1 MEKFLDSEN
10 IVFADETSH
19 LEKKEFFKSPWKILV
34 VDDEEDV
41 HKITELALNDY
52 TFENRKVKLL
62 KAFSSIQA
70 KEVFKNEDDIALVL
84 LDVVMEQDN
93 AGLNFINY
101 IRDDLSNQMVRIVL
115 RTGQPGKAPE
125 HEIITKYDISDYK
138 SKTRFT
144 VQRLFTTVTSCL
156 RAYNNLKYIKK
167 NQEGLELIVK
177 SNKKLIGNNQLTIF
191 ASTALD
197 TLNKIFTI
205 FNSSIKSSFYAVASS
220 SEDLKIIAGTGKYA
234 SVINNCFKNL
244 TSLVGLNIVDHI
256 KKIYIKGGEIFLE
269 NEYIGVLKT
278 NEDFTSLIY
287 FSGVDPKLFDF
298 NKDLIRLYINNIAT
312 HVDNV
317 VLTREIVNTQKEII
331 MTLGELVETRSK
343 ETANHVV
350 RVAEIC
356 YLLAEKYGINEEDRE
371 LLRMAVPMHDAGKIG
386 VPEVILNKP
395 GPLTKNEFLL
405 VQTHSQTGFDILNKS
420 EKKIMETAALIAIQ
434 HHEKWDGTGY
444 PENLSGKQIHIFGR
458 IAAVADVF
466 DALSHKRCYKEKW
479 ETDRII
485 DLFKS
490 ESGKHFDPELV
501 EILLSSID
509 ELQEINRKLPD

>member
-1 MEKFLDSEN
+1 MNKILNSEN
-10 IVFADETSH
+10 IIFSDETPS
-19 LEKKEFFKSPWKILV
+19 LEKNDSSENPWKILV

-52 TFENRKVKLL
+52 TFESRKVQLF
-62 KAFSSIQA
+62 KAFSSTQA
-70 KEVFKNEDDIALVL
+70 KEVFKNENDIALIL
-84 LDVVMEQDN
+84 LDVVMEEDH

-101 IRDDLSNQMVRIVL
+101 VRNKLNNQMVRIVL

-144 VQRLFTTVTSCL
+144 VQKLFTTVTSCL
-156 RAYNNLKYIKK
+156 RAYKNLKYIKK

-177 SNKKLIGNNQLTIF
+177 SNKKLIGNNQLSIF
-191 ASTALD
+191 ASTALE
-197 TLNKIFTI
+197 TLGKIFKI
-205 FNSSIKSSFYAVASS
+205 FNSSIESSFYAVASS
-220 SEDLKIIAGTGKYA
+220 NEDFKIIAGTGEYV
-234 SVINNCFKNL
+234 SVINNSFKNL
-244 TSLVGLNIVDHI
+244 ENLVELNIVDHI
-256 KKIYIKGGEIFLE
+256 EKIYLQGGEIFL
-269 NEYIGVLKT
+269 NTEYIGVLKT

-287 FSGVDPKLFDF
+287 FTGVDSKLFHF

-356 YLLAEKYGINEEDRE
+356 YVLAQKCGINEEDRE

-395 GPLTKNEFLL
+395 GTLTKNEFLL
-405 VQTHSQTGFDILNKS
+405 VQTHSQTGFDILKKS
-420 EKKIMETAALIAIQ
+420 EKKIMQTAAIIALQ

-444 PENLSGKQIHIFGR
+444 PDNLSGTDIHIFGR

-479 ETDRII
+479 KIDKII

-509 ELQEINRKLPD
+509 EFQEINRKLPD

>member
-1 MEKFLDSEN
+1 MEKLFSSES
-10 IVFADETSH
+10 IIFSDETP
-19 LEKKEFFKSPWKILV
+19 LIKKKESFQNPWKILI

-52 TFENRKVKLL
+52 SFENRKVQLL
-62 KAFSSIQA
+62 NAFSSVEA
-70 KEVFKNEDDIALVL
+70 KTIFENEDDIALLL

-93 AGLNFINY
+93 AGLNLINY
-101 IRDDLSNQMVRIVL
+101 IRNDLGNQMVRIVL

-144 VQRLFTTVTSCL
+144 IQKLFTTVTSCL

-177 SNKKLIGNNQLTIF
+177 SNKELIGNNQLSIF
-191 ASTALD
+191 ASTALE
-197 TLNKIFTI
+197 TLYKIFKI
-205 FNSSIKSSFYAVASS
+205 FNSSIESGFYAVASS
-220 SEDLKIIAGTGKYA
+220 SENFKIIAGTGKYVPA
-234 SVINNCFKNL
+234 INYSFNNL
-244 TSLVGLNIVDHI
+244 EDLVGFNIVDHI
-256 KKIYIKGGEIFLE
+256 NSLYLKGGEIFLE

-278 NEDFTSLIY
+278 NDDFTSLIY
-287 FSGVDPKLFDF
+287 FSCVDSKLFLH

-312 HVDNV
+312 HIDNV
-317 VLTREIVNTQKEII
+317 VLTREIINTQKEVI
-331 MTLGELVETRSK
+331 MILGELVETRSK
-343 ETANHVV
+343 ETANHVA

-356 YLLAEKYGINEEDRE
+356 CVIAQKYGFNEEDTE
-371 LLRMAVPMHDAGKIG
+371 LLRMAAPMHDAGKIG

-405 VQTHSQTGFDILNKS
+405 VQTHSQTGFDILKKS
-420 EKKIMETAALIAIQ
+420 EKKIMETAALIALQ
-434 HHEKWDGTGY
+434 HHEKWNGTGY

-479 ETDRII
+479 EMDRIV
-485 DLFKS
+485 DLFKL

-509 ELQEINRKLPD
+509 EFQEINRKLPD